1 MSKNN
6 KKKNKALEKSL
17 AQLLR
22 QLKEA
27 KIEEAKWG
35 PHARPG
41 NFEILNEGIKAL
53 ENIQFLSCNHFASVK
68 ELMEIEQYFL
78 KSDTLRCFHF
88 PDYKSDIDPDLLIH
102 VEMDV
107 QLDTLEMKANDL
119 SYRGHKLAANEAKS
133 VVYDLRYLNFLFFAK
148 QQLEYEDYKHRT
160 LQIINN
166 SRPVLEKHRGCKKIL
181 GNLIVF
187 ILTAGTAFLIHKALQ
202 GHFLF
207 FKQTDSAKQIDALTQ
222 TINTY
227 SL

>member
-1 MSKNN
+1 
-6 KKKNKALEKSL
+6 EKSL

-41 NFEILNEGIKAL
+41 NFEILNDGIKAL
-53 ENIQFLSCNHFASVK
+53 ENIQFASVDGFASVK

-88 PDYKSDIDPDLLIH
+88 PDYKSHINPELLMY
-102 VEMDV
+102 VEMEV
-107 QLDTLEMKANDL
+107 QLDTLELKANDL
-119 SYRGHKLAANEAKS
+119 AWRGYKLAANEAKS
-133 VVYDLRYLNFLFFAK
+133 VVYDLRYLNILFFK
-148 QQLEYEDYKHRT
+148 IKKMEYEVYKD
-160 LQIINN
+160 LALKLINN
-166 SRPVLEKHRGCKKIL
+166 SRPVLEKHRGCKQIF

-187 ILTAGTAFLIHKALQ
+187 ILTAGMAFPVNKAIR

-207 FKQTDSAKQIDALTQ
+207 FKQTDSAKQLEALSQ

-227 SL
+227 SLQQSY